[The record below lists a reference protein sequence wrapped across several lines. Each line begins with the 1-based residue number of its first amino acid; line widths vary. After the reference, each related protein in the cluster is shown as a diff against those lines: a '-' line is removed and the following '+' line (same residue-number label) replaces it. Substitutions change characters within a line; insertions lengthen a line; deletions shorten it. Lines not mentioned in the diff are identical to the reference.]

1 MRVTNTFKFNRYC
14 LTDFEDHDFVF
25 DLYSTITT
33 SRSLE
38 RGEMNKRAREIEEYL
53 NQSESN
59 YREIVRRMSKFI
71 QYEHITHYIQAI
83 DMGAA
88 SYYKCTQKQ
97 NNLSG
102 GGGAGITVPQAA
114 SLEAKVQALSK
125 SGVRVVK
132 QDDLGI
138 LDGHTVKQEAT
149 VNYDIMPIDTL
160 LDPDYKKTREALQ
173 EAIREYIEE
182 KNDGKSQYSTGHGPA
197 LTRQRPAFL
206 TCVGLDISKTSYQVK
221 KLMLY

>member
-1 MRVTNTFKFNRYC
+1 MRVTNTFKFNHYH
-14 LTDFEDHDFVF
+14 LTDFEDEDFVF
-25 DLYSTITT
+25 DLYSAINI
-33 SRSLE
+33 SGSSE
-38 RGEMNKRAREIEEYL
+38 RGKMKELAREIEEYL
-53 NQSESN
+53 NKGESN
-59 YREIVRRMSKFI
+59 YKEIVRRMLKFI
-71 QYEHITHYIQAI
+71 QYERITHYIQSI

-97 NNLSG
+97 SKLSG
-102 GGGAGITVPQAA
+102 GGGAGISVPKVG
-114 SLEAKVQALSK
+114 SLEAKVQALSE

-138 LDGHTVKQEAT
+138 LDGHTVKQETT

-182 KNDGKSQYSTGHGPA
+182 KNDGKSGLFYRTLHRQYSLSRQKLHFLMSFCV
-197 LTRQRPAFL
+197 LTFQAP
-206 TCVGLDISKTSYQVK
+206 GIG
-221 KLMLY
+221 

>member
-1 MRVTNTFKFNRYC
+1 MKVTNTFKFNRYH

-25 DLYSTITT
+25 DLYSIIAT

-38 RGEMNKRAREIEEYL
+38 RGEMNERAREIEEYL
-53 NQSESN
+53 NQSENN
-59 YREIVRRMSKFI
+59 YREIVGRMSKFI

-83 DMGAA
+83 DIGAA
-88 SYYKCTQKQ
+88 SYYRCTQTQK
-97 NNLSG
+97 NLSG
-102 GGGAGITVPQAA
+102 GGGAGIIVPQAA

-149 VNYDIMPIDTL
+149 VNYDIMPIHTL
-160 LDPDYKKTREALQ
+160 LDPDYKRTREALQ

-182 KNDGKSQYSTGHGPA
+182 KNDGKSRYSTEHG
-197 LTRQRPAFL
+197 QH
-206 TCVGLDISKTSYQVK
+206 
-221 KLMLY
+221 